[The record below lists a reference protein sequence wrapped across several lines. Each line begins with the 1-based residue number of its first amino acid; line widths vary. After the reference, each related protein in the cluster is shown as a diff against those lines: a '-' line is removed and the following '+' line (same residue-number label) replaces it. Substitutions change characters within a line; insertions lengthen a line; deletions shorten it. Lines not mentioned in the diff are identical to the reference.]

1 MQTSEKG
8 IAFIERHEGVIL
20 KAYRDPVGIWTIGPG
35 LTAASGV
42 IKPAAGM
49 VLSRERA
56 RELLSEALAAN
67 YEPGVMA
74 AMPGARQHAFDGGV
88 SFHFNTGAIGRASWV
103 RKWRAHDLPGARAA
117 IRLWNKAG
125 GKVFPGL
132 ERRREEEYLLI
143 AEGIYAANPPPAARG
158 ALAGFANMVDA
169 IEEARIRDGL
179 ASLGYGAR
187 STDLLPGSTGILREG
202 VEAFQ
207 RDYDLTVDGVIGK
220 ATLSTLQRALD
231 ARSKTVAATT
241 ATGAGGGV
249 AATDVVADPTALPPW
264 LGWAVLALGALWLAW
279 LAFTY
284 RDALAAR
291 VQRTMPR
298 LAAFLRSF

>member
-8 IAFIERHEGVIL
+8 IAFTERQEGSIL
-20 KAYRDPVGIWTIGPG
+20 KAYRDPVGIWTIGSG

-42 IKPAAGM
+42 IKPGSGM
-49 VLSRERA
+49 TLTRERA
-56 RELLSEALAAN
+56 RELLREALAAN

-74 AMPGARQHAFDGGV
+74 AMPGAKQHEFDGGV

-103 RKWRAHDLPGARAA
+103 GKWRAHDLPGMRAA
-117 IRLWNKAG
+117 IKLWNKAG
-125 GKVFPGL
+125 GRVFPGL

-143 AEGIYAANPPPAARG
+143 AEGIYTANPPPAARG
-158 ALAGFANMVDA
+158 VFAGFAIMVDA
-169 IEEARIRDGL
+169 AEAQRIREAL
-179 ASLGYGAR
+179 TSLGYTVTGA
-187 STDLLPGSTGILREG
+187 PGTSGILREG

-231 ARSKTVAATT
+231 ARTKTVAATT

-249 AATDVVADPTALPPW
+249 AATDVVADPIALPPW

-279 LAFTY
+279 KRPTPPMITG
-284 RDALAAR
+284 DG
-291 VQRTMPR
+291 
-298 LAAFLRSF
+298 

>member
-8 IAFIERHEGVIL
+8 IAFIERQEGVIL
-20 KAYRDPVGIWTIGPG
+20 KAYRDPVGIWTIGSG

-42 IKPAAGM
+42 IKPVAGM
-49 VLSRERA
+49 VLSRARA
-56 RELLSEALAAN
+56 REFLSQALAAN
-67 YEPGVMA
+67 YEPGVA
-74 AMPGARQHAFDGGV
+74 SAMPGAEQNAFDGGV

-103 RKWRAHDLPGARAA
+103 GKWRAHDLPGVRTALL
-117 IRLWNKAG
+117 LWNKAA

-132 ERRREEEYLLI
+132 QRRREEEYLLI
-143 AEGIYAANPPPAARG
+143 AKGIYTANPPPAARG
-158 ALAGFANMVDA
+158 IFAGFGIMVDA
-169 IEEARIRDGL
+169 AEVQHIRDGFQ
-179 ASLGYGAR
+179 ALGYAVTGA
-187 STDLLPGSTGILREG
+187 PGTTGILREG
-202 VEAFQ
+202 VEVFQ
-207 RDYDLTVDGVIGK
+207 RDYDLTVDGIIGK

-231 ARSKTVAATT
+231 ARTKAASAAV

-249 AATDVVADPTALPPW
+249 AATDTLADPAALPPW
-264 LGWAVLALGALWLAW
+264 LGWAVLVLGALWLAW

-291 VQRTMPR
+291 VQRKMPR

>member
-8 IAFIERHEGVIL
+8 VAFIERHEGVIL
-20 KAYRDPVGIWTIGPG
+20 KAYRDPVGIWTIGAG

-42 IKPAAGM
+42 IKPVAGM
-49 VLSRERA
+49 VLTRARA
-56 RELLSEALAAN
+56 RELLSQALAAN
-67 YEPGVMA
+67 YEPGVLA
-74 AMPGARQHAFDGGV
+74 AMPGARPHEIDGGV

-103 RKWRAHDLPGARAA
+103 GKWRAHDLPGMRVA
-117 IRLWNKAG
+117 IKLWNKAA

-143 AEGIYAANPPPAARG
+143 AEGIYSANPPPAARG
-158 ALAGFANMVDA
+158 IFAGFAIMVDA
-169 IEEARIRDGL
+169 VEVQRIREGL
-179 ASLGYGAR
+179 TSLGYAV
-187 STDLLPGSTGILREG
+187 SSASLISTGILREG

-207 RDYDLTVDGVIGK
+207 RDYDLTVDGIIGK

-231 ARSKTVAATT
+231 ARTKATSAAITTGGGGAVATT
-241 ATGAGGGV
+241 DQV
-249 AATDVVADPTALPPW
+249 VDAASLPW
-264 LGWAVLALGALWLAW
+264 LGWALLGLGALWLAW

-291 VQRTMPR
+291 VQRKMPR

>member
-8 IAFIERHEGVIL
+8 IAFNERQEGVIL
-20 KAYRDPVGIWTIGPG
+20 KAYRDPVGIWTIGSG

-42 IKPAAGM
+42 IKPVAGM
-49 VLSRERA
+49 VLTRERA
-56 RELLSEALAAN
+56 RELLKLALARN
-67 YEPGVMA
+67 YEPAVAA
-74 AMPGARQHAFDGGV
+74 AMPGAAQHEFDGGA

-103 RKWRAHDLPGARAA
+103 GKWRAHDLPGMRVA
-117 IRLWNKAG
+117 IKLWNKAA

-143 AEGIYAANPPPAARG
+143 AEGIYTANPPPAARG
-158 ALAGFANMVDA
+158 IFAGFAIIVDA
-169 IEEARIRDGL
+169 VEVQRIREGL
-179 ASLGYGAR
+179 TSLGYAVSGA
-187 STDLLPGSTGILREG
+187 PGTTGILREG

-207 RDYDLTVDGVIGK
+207 RDYDLTVDGIIGK

-231 ARSKTVAATT
+231 ARTKTTSAAITTGGGGAVATT
-241 ATGAGGGV
+241 DQV
-249 AATDVVADPTALPPW
+249 VDAASLPW
-264 LGWAVLALGALWLAW
+264 LGWALLGLGALWLAW

-291 VQRTMPR
+291 VQRKMPR